1 MISNE
6 KFLNAVASK
15 KIHTYISTGMTNPSM
30 IDKAINIFKGQNCD
44 FTLMH
49 SVSTYPCPP
58 EKLNLNNIPFMRKKY
73 KCKVG
78 YSGHESSPAPSVFAA
93 SLGATSIERH
103 ITLDRTMYG
112 SDQAASLEESGLKIL
127 VDTIRLLQMTLGRE
141 REDIYPEEI
150 PIANK
155 LRYWEK
161 K

>member
-1 MISNE
+1 
-6 KFLNAVASK
+6 
-15 KIHTYISTGMTNPSM
+15 
-30 IDKAINIFKGQNCD
+30 
-44 FTLMH
+44 
-49 SVSTYPCPP
+49 
-58 EKLNLNNIPFMRKKY
+58 MRKNINAKRY
-73 KCKVG
+73 K
-78 YSGHESSPAPSVFAA
+78 GHESSPAPSVFAA